1 MAVRNMTLSAKLLV
15 GESNFQDRIKVLYP
29 MVNEAESPLPRSWS
43 PKDKFNF
50 IGLSQNN
57 LRVHYK
63 GHGKGHKDAASVR
76 ATHLIPAACGIYY
89 FEVKIVS
96 KGRDGYMGIGLS
108 AHGVNMNRL
117 PGWDKHSYGYHG
129 DDGHS
134 FCSSGTGQPYGPTF
148 TTGDVIGCGVNLLD
162 NTCFYT
168 KNGHHLGV
176 AFTDLPPSLFPTVG
190 LQTPGEIV
198 DANFGQ
204 QPFVFD
210 IEDMMKEI
218 RGKTR
223 LTVERFP
230 IPESY
235 RNWEGIMNKMVM
247 SYLVH
252 HGYCSTAEAFAKTC
266 GQAVAED
273 LVSMQ
278 NRQKIQQLVLEGHIK
293 EAEDETKS
301 LYPNLLDSN
310 PDLLFMLRCRHFV
323 ELVGQSMTRKD
334 RPNED
339 LDGDATISS
348 SSNYCNGDGIRLESP
363 DEDIE
368 NNCGNKNGEDEEE
381 EDMEIGY
388 SNNGYPNGCGDEME
402 VEIANSSSTTLK
414 KPPNSLSNSS
424 LQSDSSSDMCNGET
438 STSSSNN
445 DASHEMLAA
454 KNGQVVNGKNKDK
467 CKFPNPPTES
477 SITSLPQHGSNGLGA
492 VEQLLQVGRDLQAL
506 SVSMR
511 RIYGHNDSNKK
522 LMQNAFS
529 LLAYADPWESPMG
542 WQLSSS
548 EREPVCAALNSAILQ
563 SIQLPRTPPLQVGI
577 NHAHLLL
584 SQMARSGLGACA
596 FIDLDMQADVK

>member
-1 MAVRNMTLSAKLLV
+1 MSISKNSDTGCV
-15 GESNFQDRIKVLYP
+15 DRIKMLYP
-29 MVNEAESPLPRSWS
+29 MVNETETPLPRSWS

-63 GHGKGHKDAASVR
+63 GSGKGHKDAASVR
-76 ATHLIPAACGIYY
+76 ATYPIPAACGLYY

-108 AHGVNMNRL
+108 AYGVNMNRL

-168 KNGHHLGV
+168 KNGHHLGI
-176 AFTDLPPSLFPTVG
+176 AFTDLPPNLYPTVG

-210 IEDMMKEI
+210 IEDMMKEL
-218 RGKTR
+218 RARTR
-223 LTVERFP
+223 LTIERYP
-230 IPESY
+230 VPDTY

-278 NRQKIQQLVLEGHIK
+278 NRQKIQQLVLDGHIR
-293 EAEDETKS
+293 EAEEETKK
-301 LYPNLLDSN
+301 LYPNLLESN

-323 ELVGQSMTRKD
+323 ELVGQSMPPKNKPLGET
-334 RPNED
+334 
-339 LDGDATISS
+339 LDNSMDGETHESI
-348 SSNYCNGDGIRLESP
+348 CNGNSWKESHRVT
-363 DEDIE
+363 DNEKE
-368 NNCGNKNGEDEEE
+368 GSKGC
-381 EDMEIGY
+381 EDMEITY
-388 SNNGYPNGCGDEME
+388 TNGYQNGCSGAGGDEMDI
-402 VEIANSSSTTLK
+402 EISTTSSAK
-414 KPPNSLSNSS
+414 KPAHSSSNSS
-424 LQSDSSSDMCNGET
+424 LQSHSESDSCNGDSSG
-438 STSSSNN
+438 STSNNGNIISNDISSSSVNGN
-445 DASHEMLAA
+445 SSAAA
-454 KNGQVVNGKNKDK
+454 KNSIKGK
-467 CKFPNPPTES
+467 T
-477 SITSLPQHGSNGLGA
+477 ITVSHYSNGNIGMSA
-492 VEQLLQVGRDLQAL
+492 VEQLLQVGRELQSL
-506 SVSMR
+506 SIAMR
-511 RIYGHNDSNKK
+511 RIYGHNENNKK
-522 LMQNAFS
+522 LMENAFS
-529 LLAYADPWESPMG
+529 LLAYADPWDSPVG
-542 WQLSSS
+542 LQLSSRQ
-548 EREPVCAALNSAILQ
+548 REPVCAALNSAILQ
-563 SIQLPRTPPLQVGI
+563 SIQLPRTPPLQVAL

-584 SQMARSGLGACA
+584 TQQARSGLGACA
-596 FIDLDMQADVK
+596 FIDLDMQADIK